1 MLAALNCVR
10 NNIKMQKFI
19 CWPMNNSVSIIPAE
33 NLKTLFRPCAM
44 VVPDI
49 ALICEIM
56 LVAEGF
62 QEARVL
68 ARKFITLYTLCKELL
83 SHQDHYDWGLRA
95 VKSVLVVAGT
105 LKVSF
110 KIRFCAVLFHFDCL
124 WKWVFNQQRS
134 DRQRPEEQVLMRALR
149 DFNIPKIVTD
159 DLPVFM
165 GLIGDLFPSID
176 VPRKRSS
183 DFEKLIRKSALELN
197 LEAED
202 GFILKVSFKF
212 MRR

>member
-1 MLAALNCVR
+1 
-10 NNIKMQKFI
+10 
-19 CWPMNNSVSIIPAE
+19 
-33 NLKTLFRPCAM
+33 M

-56 LVAEGF
+56 LIAEGF
-62 QEARVL
+62 QEARIL

-83 SHQDHYDWGLRA
+83 SLQDHYDWGLRA

-105 LKVSF
+105 LKVLYRICNKSKSHSF
-110 KIRFCAVLFHFDCL
+110 VDCIISWNLFI
-124 WKWVFNQQRS
+124 QQRS

-149 DFNIPKIVTD
+149 DFNIPKIKTD
-159 DLPVFM
+159 DIHVFI

-183 DFEKLIRKSALELN
+183 DFEKLIRKSIHELN

-202 GFILKVSFKF
+202 GYVLKV
-212 MRR
+212 MHIY